1 MIVLNA
7 LIPVFGLILLG
18 WFLGA
23 RRIIPGDGSKTLS
36 VITFK
41 LFMPVLLFSGLARAD
56 LAEAM
61 SPLLLLFYFIPAIAV
76 FLGIN
81 LLMHRRLRRPSS
93 MGLAAS
99 YSNNVLVGIPLI
111 TVMLG
116 VDSLVYLFAILV
128 FHSLVLFTLQ
138 SLYNAFWG
146 GGDEGLDWRGLL
158 ASLANP
164 LIIGLALGALVNLSG
179 LPIPSPLWRI
189 VELLAAAA
197 LPVALLMLGMSLS
210 GYRLHLSGSMLL
222 LTLSKLLVFP
232 ALVLGAGLLIPG
244 LNPTAHAVLVL
255 MAACPTGVNVL
266 AFSME
271 QSDVRIISSVIFLST
286 LLAAVTLPVWLILL
300 ATP

>member
-1 MIVLNA
+1 MVVFNA

-18 WFLGA
+18 WLLGA
-23 RRIIPGDGSKTLS
+23 RGIIPSEGSKTLG

-56 LAEAM
+56 LAEAL
-61 SPLLLLFYFIPAIAV
+61 SPQLLLFYFIPAIAV

-81 LLMHRRLRRPSS
+81 LLMHRRLGRSSS

-128 FHSLVLFTLQ
+128 FHSLILFTLQ
-138 SLYNAFWG
+138 SIYNAFWG
-146 GGDEGLDWRGLL
+146 GGDQGLDWRGLL
-158 ASLANP
+158 SSLANP
-164 LIIGLALGALVNLSG
+164 LIIGLALGALVNLTG
-179 LPIPSPLWRI
+179 LPIPAPLWRI
-189 VELLAAAA
+189 IELLAAAA

-222 LTLSKLLVFP
+222 LTLSKLLVMP
-232 ALVLGAGLLIPG
+232 ALVLGAGWLIPG

-266 AFSME
+266 AFSMGPT
-271 QSDVRIISSVIFLST
+271 DVRIISSVIFLST
-286 LLAAVTLPVWLILL
+286 LLAAATLPVWLLL
-300 ATP
+300 AAR

>member
-1 MIVLNA
+1 MVVLNA

-18 WFLGA
+18 WLFGA
-23 RRIIPGDGSKTLS
+23 RGVIPAEGSRTLG

-61 SPLLLLFYFIPAIAV
+61 SPQLLLLYYLPAISLFV
-76 FLGIN
+76 GVN
-81 LLMHRRLRRPSS
+81 LLMHRRLGRPSS

-99 YSNNVLVGIPLI
+99 YSNNVLVGIPII

-116 VDSLVYLFAILV
+116 IDSLVYLFAILV

-146 GGDEGLDWRGLL
+146 DGEGVNWRNLL

-179 LPIPSPLWRI
+179 LTIPDPLWRLI
-189 VELLAAAA
+189 ELLAAAA

-222 LTLSKLLVFP
+222 LTLAKLVAFP
-232 ALVLGAGLLIPG
+232 AMMLGAGSLLPG

-266 AFSME
+266 AFAMGAT
-271 QSDVRIISSVIFLST
+271 DTRIISSVIFLST
-286 LLAAVTLPVWLILL
+286 LLAALTLPLWLVILGF
-300 ATP
+300 

>member
-7 LIPVFGLILLG
+7 LIPVFGLIFLG
-18 WFLGA
+18 WGLAA
-23 RRIIPGDGSKTLS
+23 RRILPAESGKALG

-61 SPLLLLFYFIPAIAV
+61 SPLLLLFYFLPAIAV

-81 LLMHRRLRRPSS
+81 LLMHHRLGRPSS

-116 VDSLVYLFAILV
+116 IDSLVYLFAILV
-128 FHSLVLFTLQ
+128 FHSLILFTLQ

-146 GGDEGLDWRGLL
+146 GGGEKLDWRALL
-158 ASLANP
+158 SSLANP
-164 LIIGLALGALVNLSG
+164 LIIGLALGAMVNLTG
-179 LPIPSPLWRI
+179 LPISAPLWRI
-189 VELLAAAA
+189 IELLAAAA

-210 GYRLHLSGSMLL
+210 GYRLHLGGSMLL

-266 AFSME
+266 AFSMG

-286 LLAAVTLPVWLILL
+286 LLAALTLPVWLLVVS
-300 ATP
+300 P